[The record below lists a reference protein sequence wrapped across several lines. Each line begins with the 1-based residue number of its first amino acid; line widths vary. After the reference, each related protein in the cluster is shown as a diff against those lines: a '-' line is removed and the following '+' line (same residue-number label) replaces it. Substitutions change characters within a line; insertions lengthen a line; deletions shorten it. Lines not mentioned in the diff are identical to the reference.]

1 MYTDIVPKISCQLR
15 IGNVYQMNEKTLYY
29 RVIVCQF
36 LIGNVYHKM
45 RFEIRIRWKCQ
56 FLIGNVYQL
65 ILSVSNYDTTPFS
78 SQNQSKMFKK
88 SVDLQQLRLCKPLIL
103 QHSILL
109 LNYSLTSTGFLSK
122 NNANLYKI
130 VLFSSI

>member
-65 ILSVSNYDTTPFS
+65 VLSVSNYDTTPFS